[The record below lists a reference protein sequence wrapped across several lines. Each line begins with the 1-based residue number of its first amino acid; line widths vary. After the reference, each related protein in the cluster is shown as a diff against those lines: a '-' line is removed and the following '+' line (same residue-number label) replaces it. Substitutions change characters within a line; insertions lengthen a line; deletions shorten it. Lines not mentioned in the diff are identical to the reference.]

1 MGSLS
6 FFLIKFVFQKSNKEI
21 SKYFAENVFLSIAER
36 KITQL
41 YLSFCDF
48 LKFHFCFSFKMEVY
62 LMIQFMEAFEN
73 DTMKPDANIVP
84 AKVCFRIDQEL

>member
-1 MGSLS
+1 MSR
-6 FFLIKFVFQKSNKEI
+6 
-21 SKYFAENVFLSIAER
+21 YFAGDVFEYSWKEKQTYI
-36 KITQL
+36 
-41 YLSFCDF
+41 SFHDF

-84 AKVCFRIDQEL
+84 AKVCSRIYQEL